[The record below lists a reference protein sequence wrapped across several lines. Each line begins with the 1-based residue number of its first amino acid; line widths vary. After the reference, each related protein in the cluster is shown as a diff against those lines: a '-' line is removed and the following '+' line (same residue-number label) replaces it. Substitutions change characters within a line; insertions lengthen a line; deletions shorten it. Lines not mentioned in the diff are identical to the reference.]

1 MARHSHD
8 DTWFSSTTPHIALR
22 IARVVELSLAC
33 DYYAHPA
40 RLLLNESVAIDYKGL
55 QPVPVVHVSRGSPRS
70 SVVMSSLVS
79 V

>member
-8 DTWFSSTTPHIALR
+8 DTSFSSTTPHIALG

-33 DYYAHPA
+33 DYYANPA
-40 RLLLNESVAIDYKGL
+40 RLLLNESIAVDYKGL

-70 SVVMSSLVS
+70 SVVMSSLVL